1 MKSAKNIYII
11 IPLLIIP
18 QIIFGGAIIR
28 FDRFNPIF
36 TQVDRV
42 PVIGNLMASRWGF
55 ESLAVY
61 LTRENEAD
69 RPFVAIEDRMER
81 AAWRRDFWCDSYRDL
96 QDENVKSMEWSQAVL
111 ELESWGYSVAGIQS
125 LDELRDAFKFAYR
138 DGFKERDMLRES
150 LATKADLKEMK
161 DRHHNEALHDWVM
174 QTDRSQ
180 RISLSG
186 RGLVQETAFIHQM
199 PLGKQAWN
207 APFYAPYKQL
217 GNQSYPTSWFNLG
230 VLWAM
235 SAVLYFLLANR
246 LPERWGWGKRL
257 D

>member
-1 MKSAKNIYII
+1 
-11 IPLLIIP
+11 
-18 QIIFGGAIIR
+18 
-28 FDRFNPIF
+28 
-36 TQVDRV
+36 
-42 PVIGNLMASRWGF
+42 
-55 ESLAVY
+55 
-61 LTRENEAD
+61 
-69 RPFVAIEDRMER
+69 
-81 AAWRRDFWCDSYRDL
+81 
-96 QDENVKSMEWSQAVL
+96 
-111 ELESWGYSVAGIQS
+111 
-125 LDELRDAFKFAYR
+125 
-138 DGFKERDMLRES
+138 
-150 LATKADLKEMK
+150 
-161 DRHHNEALHDWVM
+161 VM

-217 GNQSYPTSWFNLG
+217 GNQSYPTPWFNLG